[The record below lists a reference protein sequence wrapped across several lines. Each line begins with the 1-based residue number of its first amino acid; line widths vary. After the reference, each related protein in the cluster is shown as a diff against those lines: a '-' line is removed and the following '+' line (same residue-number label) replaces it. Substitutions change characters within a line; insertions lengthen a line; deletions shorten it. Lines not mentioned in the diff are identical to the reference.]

1 MAQAMDNLFSLLAT
15 NTPAGLTGA
24 ARPGVESEPALRV
37 KLASSLGHSGLPLVQ
52 RELVLALI
60 LLWHDHL
67 EAAHAIA
74 QSIENADGA
83 FVHGIMHRREPD
95 YGNAKYWFR
104 RVGEHPA
111 FKEIARRVNGL
122 AQPDGADTFP
132 ALTKGARWDPF
143 AMVDA
148 CETAAGR
155 PPADPFHQF
164 LLEAQRIE
172 TEVLLG
178 QFSAA

>member
-1 MAQAMDNLFSLLAT
+1 MDQSKDNFFSFLAT

-24 ARPGVESEPALRV
+24 ARPEVESESALRE
-37 KLASSLGHSGLPLVQ
+37 KLAATLRHSALPQAQ

-67 EAAHAIA
+67 EPAHAIA

-95 YGNAKYWFR
+95 YANAKYWFR

-122 AQPDGADTFP
+122 PKPAGADAFP
-132 ALTKGARWDPF
+132 RLTKGARWDPF

-155 PPADPFHQF
+155 PPSDPFHQF

-178 QFSAA
+178 LFTAA